1 MADKSKIPTV
11 ILERDSLNSP
21 KKKIILNQG
30 NTIPEDAIIIT
41 APKKKKS
48 RPWGTKAQGT
58 PHSKLKTQKELK
70 QITDSAVYKKSDYKK
85 KTEMLGGKVYSSG
98 GRAGLA
104 GGGMSQRGL
113 GRAFKKGGKA

>member
-1 MADKSKIPTV
+1 MVKTSKIPTV
-11 ILERDSLNSP
+11 
-21 KKKIILNQG
+21 ILNQG
-30 NTIPEDAIIIT
+30 NTIPEGAIIIT
-41 APKKKKS
+41 TPKKKKS
-48 RPWGTKAQGT
+48 GTKAPT
-58 PHSKLKTQKELK
+58 PHSELKTQKELK
-70 QITDSAVYKKSDYKK
+70 QITDSAAYKKSDYKK

>member
-1 MADKSKIPTV
+1 MVETSKIPTV
-11 ILERDSLNSP
+11 ILNPDS
-21 KKKIILNQG
+21 LNQG
-30 NTIPEDAIIIT
+30 NTIPEGTIIIT

-48 RPWGTKAQGT
+48 SKSVQRSH